1 MIFVD
6 SSVWVDYFRG
16 IDSDETDQLDGL
28 FGTNTIVV
36 GDLVLTEVLQG
47 FAVEK
52 EFQTALVLFQTV
64 RIIRLGGY
72 RLAIESARN
81 FRRLRAKGYTVRKTI
96 DTFIA
101 TSCIVNGFELLHNDR
116 DFVPFEKHLGLRRR

>member
-16 IDSDETDQLDGL
+16 ASTSQTYQLDSL
-28 FGTNTIVV
+28 FGTNSIVV

-47 FAVEK
+47 FPDEK
-52 EFQTALVLFQTV
+52 DFQTALGLFQTV
-64 RIIRLGGY
+64 KIIRLGGY

-81 FRRLRAKGYTVRKTI
+81 FRTLRAKGYTVRKTI
-96 DTFIA
+96 DTLIA
-101 TSCIVNGFELLHNDR
+101 TSCILNGLELLHNDR
-116 DFVPFEKHLGLRRR
+116 DFIAFEKHLGLRCR

>member
-16 IDSDETDQLDGL
+16 ASTSQTDQLDSL
-28 FGTNTIVV
+28 FGTNSIVV

-47 FAVEK
+47 FPDEK
-52 EFQTALVLFQTV
+52 DFQTALGLFQTV
-64 RIIRLGGY
+64 KIIRLGGY

-81 FRRLRAKGYTVRKTI
+81 FRTLRAKGYTVRKTI
-96 DTFIA
+96 DTLIA
-101 TSCIVNGFELLHNDR
+101 TSCILNGLELLHNDR
-116 DFVPFEKHLGLRRR
+116 DFIAFEKHLGLRCR

>member
-6 SSVWVDYFRG
+6 SSIWVDYFRG
-16 IDSDETDQLDGL
+16 AKTDQTDYLDVL

-52 EFQTALVLFQTV
+52 EFQTALDLFKTV
-64 RIIRLGGY
+64 KIIRLGGY
-72 RLAIESARN
+72 RLAVESARN
-81 FRRLRAKGYTVRKTI
+81 FRRLRIKGYTIRKTV
-96 DTFIA
+96 DTLIA

-116 DFVPFEKHLGLRRR
+116 DFVPFEKHLGLRCR